1 MRGDSVTVV
10 DKQAIARA
18 FGRAAP
24 HYDDSAT
31 LQRRVGHRLIA
42 LAESEQKQK
51 AVRHGTVLDVGC
63 GTGYFTQQWMT
74 HAKTVIGL
82 DLSAPML
89 ATAKARCGDAMLAV
103 QADAEHL
110 PLADNSVDLAFSS
123 LALQWCDDLHVPLA
137 ELRRVVKPGGQILVS
152 TLLTGSLCEL
162 DSAWQQ
168 ACGTSRVNRFIS
180 LSGLQQAT
188 QRAGLIHATVL
199 QESEQLTFA
208 NAHAVMKS
216 LKGIGATYRPQGAG
230 QQGLATRAQFSAVEK
245 AYQRFAL
252 AANTL
257 PATYQIG
264 YIVINHHA

>member
-1 MRGDSVTVV
+1 MRGDSVTVA

-31 LQRRVGHRLIA
+31 LQRRVGHRLMA
-42 LAESEQKQK
+42 LAESEQK
-51 AVRHGTVLDVGC
+51 AVRLGTVLDVGC

-89 ATAKARCGDAMLAV
+89 ATAKARCGDTMLGV

-137 ELRRVVKPGGQILVS
+137 ELSRVVKPGGQILVS

-168 ACGTSRVNRFIS
+168 ACGTSRVNRFIT

-188 QRAGLIHATVL
+188 QRAGLTQATVL

-264 YIVINHHA
+264 YIVIHHHA

>member
-1 MRGDSVTVV
+1 MTVA

-31 LQRRVGHRLIA
+31 LQRRVGQRLMA
-42 LAESEQKQK
+42 FAKHDRRDMRE
-51 AVRHGTVLDVGC
+51 GTVLDVGC
-63 GTGYFTQQWMT
+63 GTGYFAQRWLTQ
-74 HAKTVIGL
+74 AKTVIGL

-89 ATAKARCGDAMLAV
+89 ATAKARCGDAMLGL

-137 ELRRVVKPGGQILVS
+137 ELSRVVKPGGQILVS
-152 TLLTGSLCEL
+152 TLLAGSLCEL

-168 ACGTSRVNRFIS
+168 ACGASRVNRFIS
-180 LSGLQQAT
+180 LSSLQQAT
-188 QRAGLIHATVL
+188 QTAGLAHATIY
-199 QESEQLTFA
+199 QQSEQLTFA

-216 LKGIGATYRPQGAG
+216 LKGIGATYRPQGVG

-252 AANTL
+252 AADTL

-264 YIVINHHA
+264 YIVIHHHA

>member
-1 MRGDSVTVV
+1 MTVV

-31 LQRRVGHRLIA
+31 LQRRVGHRLMA
-42 LAESEQKQK
+42 LAESEQK
-51 AVRHGTVLDVGC
+51 AVRLGTVLDVGC

-89 ATAKARCGDAMLAV
+89 ATAKARCGDVMLAV

-137 ELRRVVKPGGQILVS
+137 ELSRVVKPGGKILVS

-180 LSGLQQAT
+180 FSELQQAT
-188 QRAGLIHATVL
+188 QRAGLMHATVL

-208 NAHAVMKS
+208 NAHAVTP
-216 LKGIGATYRPQGAG
+216 LVLI
-230 QQGLATRAQFSAVEK
+230 
-245 AYQRFAL
+245 
-252 AANTL
+252 
-257 PATYQIG
+257 
-264 YIVINHHA
+264 